1 LSQARSAPCAMRF
14 AMSEKNIMD
23 NVVKFDPREKI
34 LEKAKRYVDDK
45 EAFLEEREQ
54 AVPLL
59 LKALEFGGEALKS
72 EIIFLLGSFAKEEVA
87 WPLYRILADP
97 SQGEELRRDAS
108 IQLSVIGPFL
118 KDPQPLVD
126 RLIQDMESG
135 DPEFRIHATFAV
147 GWEGNT
153 QAAIPL
159 IERLYDVEPRVQQT
173 AVSALSNL
181 REDKVINLLLE
192 RLEHGPLMQKRA
204 ILFNLWRFYSKKEE
218 VARVYVQHL
227 DHENADLRFDAL
239 ALLGIVS
246 SVGKHL
252 EAYRKCLKDPD
263 DRIRGLALRRL
274 AEEGG
279 SRLKEI
285 KEEIASLLEDP
296 DMDVKRAAL
305 EALKKV

>member
-1 LSQARSAPCAMRF
+1 
-14 AMSEKNIMD
+14 
-23 NVVKFDPREKI
+23 
-34 LEKAKRYVDDK
+34 VDDE

-59 LKALEFGGEALKS
+59 LKALEFGDETLKS

-97 SQGEELRRDAS
+97 SQEEELRRDAS

-135 DPEFRIHATFAV
+135 DPELRIHAAFAV

-153 QAAIPL
+153 PAAIPL
-159 IERLYDVEPRVQQT
+159 IERLYDGDTRVQQT

-181 REDKVINLLLE
+181 RDDKIIRLLLE

-204 ILFNLWRFYSKKEE
+204 ILLNLWRFYSKKEE
-218 VARVYVQHL
+218 VARVYLQHL

-239 ALLGIVS
+239 ALLGIVAPAE
-246 SVGKHL
+246 KYF

-263 DRIRGLALRRL
+263 ERIRGLALRKL

-279 SRLKEI
+279 ARLKEI
-285 KEEIASLLEDP
+285 KEEIASLMDDP
-296 DMDVKRAAL
+296 DMKVKRAAL
-305 EALKKV
+305 EALKKIS

>member
-1 LSQARSAPCAMRF
+1 
-14 AMSEKNIMD
+14 MD
-23 NVVKFDPREKI
+23 NVIKFDPREKI
-34 LEKAKRYVDDK
+34 LEKAKRYVDD
-45 EAFLEEREQ
+45 EAVFLEEREQ

-59 LKALEFGGEALKS
+59 LKALEFGDEMLKS

-97 SQGEELRRDAS
+97 SQEEELRRDAS

-135 DPEFRIHATFAV
+135 DPELRGHAAFAV
-147 GWEGNT
+147 GWEGNA

-159 IERLYDVEPRVQQT
+159 IERLYDGEIRVQQT

-181 REDKVINLLLE
+181 RDDKIIHLLLE

-204 ILFNLWRFYSKKEE
+204 ILLNLWRFYSKKEE
-218 VARVYVQHL
+218 VARVYLQHL
-227 DHENADLRFDAL
+227 GHENADLRFDAL
-239 ALLGIVS
+239 ALLGIVAPPE
-246 SVGKHL
+246 KYF
-252 EAYRKCLKDPD
+252 EAYQKCLKDPD
-263 DRIRGLALRRL
+263 ERIRGLALRKL

-279 SRLKEI
+279 TRLKEI
-285 KEEIASLLEDP
+285 KEEIASLMDDP
-296 DMDVKRAAL
+296 DMKVKRAAL
-305 EALKKV
+305 EALRKIS

>member
-1 LSQARSAPCAMRF
+1 
-14 AMSEKNIMD
+14 MD
-23 NVVKFDPREKI
+23 NVIKFDPREKI
-34 LEKAKRYVDDK
+34 LEKAKRYVDD
-45 EAFLEEREQ
+45 EGVFLEEREQ

-59 LKALEFGGEALKS
+59 LKALEFGDETLKS

-87 WPLYRILADP
+87 WPLYRILVDP
-97 SQGEELRRDAS
+97 SQEEELRRDAS

-135 DPEFRIHATFAV
+135 DPELRIHAAFAV

-159 IERLYDVEPRVQQT
+159 VERLYDGDTRVQQT
-173 AVSALSNL
+173 AVNALGNL
-181 REDKVINLLLE
+181 RDDKIIHLLLE

-204 ILFNLWRFYSKKEE
+204 ILFSLWRFYSKKEE
-218 VARVYVQHL
+218 VSRVYLQHL
-227 DHENADLRFDAL
+227 NHENADLRFDAL
-239 ALLGIVS
+239 ALLGIVGP
-246 SVGKHL
+246 VEKHF
-252 EAYRKCLKDPD
+252 ETYRKCLKDPD
-263 DRIRGLALRRL
+263 ARVRGLALRKL

-279 SRLKEI
+279 ARLKEI
-285 KEEIASLLEDP
+285 KEEIASLLDDP

-305 EALKKV
+305 EALKSAQKA

>member
-1 LSQARSAPCAMRF
+1 
-14 AMSEKNIMD
+14 MD
-23 NVVKFDPREKI
+23 NVIKFDPREKI
-34 LEKAKRYVDDK
+34 LEKAKRYVDD
-45 EAFLEEREQ
+45 EGVFLEEREQ

-59 LKALEFGGEALKS
+59 LKALEFGDETLKS

-87 WPLYRILADP
+87 WPLYRILVDP

-118 KDPQPLVD
+118 QDPQPLVD

-135 DPEFRIHATFAV
+135 DPELRIHAAFAV

-159 IERLYDVEPRVQQT
+159 IERLYDSDTRVQQT

-181 REDKVINLLLE
+181 REDKIIHLLLE

-204 ILFNLWRFYSKKEE
+204 ILLNLWRFYSKREE
-218 VARVYVQHL
+218 VVQVYVQHL
-227 DHENADLRFDAL
+227 KHENADLRFDAL

-246 SVGKHL
+246 SVEKPF
-252 EAYRKCLKDPD
+252 EAYRKCLRDPEE
-263 DRIRGLALRRL
+263 RIRGLALRKL

-279 SRLKEI
+279 ARLKELE
-285 KEEIASLLEDP
+285 EEIATLLDEDP
-296 DMDVKRAAL
+296 AMDVKRAAL
-305 EALKKV
+305 EALKNAQKA

>member
-1 LSQARSAPCAMRF
+1 
-14 AMSEKNIMD
+14 MD
-23 NVVKFDPREKI
+23 NVIKIDPREKI
-34 LEKAKRYVDDK
+34 LEKAKRYV
-45 EAFLEEREQ
+45 ENVEVFLEEREQ

-59 LKALEFGGEALKS
+59 LKALEFGDETLKS

-87 WPLYRILADP
+87 WPLYRILVDP
-97 SQGEELRRDAS
+97 SQEEELRRDAS

-135 DPEFRIHATFAV
+135 DPELRIHAAFAV

-159 IERLYDVEPRVQQT
+159 IERLYDSDTRVQQT

-181 REDKVINLLLE
+181 REDKIIHLLLE
-192 RLEHGPLMQKRA
+192 RLERGPLMQKRA
-204 ILFNLWRFYSKKEE
+204 ILLNLWRFYSKKEE
-218 VARVYVQHL
+218 VARVYLQHL
-227 DHENADLRFDAL
+227 GHENADLRFDAL
-239 ALLGIVS
+239 ALLGIVG
-246 SVGKHL
+246 SVEKFF

-263 DRIRGLALRRL
+263 DRIRGLALRKL

-285 KEEIASLLEDP
+285 KEEIASLLDDDP

-305 EALKKV
+305 EALKNAQKA

>member
-1 LSQARSAPCAMRF
+1 
-14 AMSEKNIMD
+14 MD
-23 NVVKFDPREKI
+23 NVIKFDPREKI
-34 LEKAKRYVDDK
+34 LEKAKRYVED
-45 EAFLEEREQ
+45 EEVFLEEREQ

-59 LKALEFGGEALKS
+59 LRALEFGDETLKS

-97 SQGEELRRDAS
+97 SQEEEIRRDAS

-118 KDPQPLVD
+118 KAPQPLMD

-135 DPEFRIHATFAV
+135 DAELRFHATFAV

-159 IERLYDVEPRVQQT
+159 IERLYDGEIRVQQT

-181 REDKVINLLLE
+181 RDDKIINLLLE

-204 ILFNLWRFYSKKEE
+204 ILLNLWRFYSKKEE
-218 VARVYVQHL
+218 VVQVYLQHL
-227 DHENADLRFDAL
+227 GHENADLRFEAL

-246 SVGKHL
+246 SARKHF
-252 EAYRKCLKDPD
+252 EAYGKCLKDPD
-263 DRIRGLALRRL
+263 ARIRGLALRKL

-279 SRLKEI
+279 SQLKEI
-285 KEEIASLLEDP
+285 KEEIAVLLDDP
-296 DMDVKRAAL
+296 DMNVKRAAL
-305 EALKKV
+305 DALKKFHTTKK

>member
-1 LSQARSAPCAMRF
+1 
-14 AMSEKNIMD
+14 MD
-23 NVVKFDPREKI
+23 KVIKFDPREKV
-34 LEKAKRYVDDK
+34 LEKAKRYVDDE
-45 EAFLEEREQ
+45 EAFLDEREQ

-59 LKALEFGGEALKS
+59 LKALEFGDESLKS

-87 WPLYRILADP
+87 WPLYRILVDP
-97 SQGEELRRDAS
+97 SQEEELRRDAS

-126 RLIQDMESG
+126 RLIEDMGSK
-135 DPEFRIHATFAV
+135 DPELRIHAAFAV

-153 QAAIPL
+153 PAAIPL
-159 IERLYDVEPRVQQT
+159 IERPYDGDTRVQQT

-181 REDKVINLLLE
+181 RDDKIIHLLLE
-192 RLEHGPLMQKRA
+192 RLEQGPLMQKRA

-218 VARVYVQHL
+218 VARVYLQHL
-227 DHENADLRFDAL
+227 NHENADLRFDAL

-246 SVGKHL
+246 SVEKHF
-252 EAYRKCLKDPD
+252 EAYRRCLQDPD
-263 DRIRGLALRRL
+263 DRIRGLALRKL

-285 KEEIASLLEDP
+285 KDELASLLDDP
-296 DMDVKRAAL
+296 GMDVKRAAL
-305 EALKKV
+305 EALKKIS

>member
-1 LSQARSAPCAMRF
+1 
-14 AMSEKNIMD
+14 MD
-23 NVVKFDPREKI
+23 NIIKFDPREKI
-34 LEKAKRYVDDK
+34 LEKAKRYVDDE

-59 LKALEFGGEALKS
+59 LKALEFGDETLKS

-97 SQGEELRRDAS
+97 SQEEELRRDAS

-135 DPEFRIHATFAV
+135 DPELRIHAAFAV

-153 QAAIPL
+153 PAAIPL
-159 IERLYDVEPRVQQT
+159 IERLYDGDTRVQQT

-181 REDKVINLLLE
+181 RDDKIIRLLLE

-204 ILFNLWRFYSKKEE
+204 ILLNLWRFYSKKEE
-218 VARVYVQHL
+218 VARVYLQHL

-239 ALLGIVS
+239 ALLGIVAPAE
-246 SVGKHL
+246 KYF

-263 DRIRGLALRRL
+263 ERIRGLALRKL

-279 SRLKEI
+279 ARLKEI
-285 KEEIASLLEDP
+285 KEEIASLMDDP
-296 DMDVKRAAL
+296 DMKVKRAAL
-305 EALKKV
+305 EALKKIS